1 MRRVYWNL
9 WRKTVG
15 ERNKSRFKKGAH
27 IRDSIERVETSEWQP
42 ADKGILCY
50 FTWYYY
56 HYKQYEWIES
66 LVENRDATCCLR
78 AFRCKCVMLNKHV
91 SPCFCFVFCF
101 FLFLFV
107 FFFFYFYLLFR
118 WNIIFRRGYWSD
130 QRYGTRRAQAA
141 KQCTYIYSLSTY
153 CICALQPDMLGKG
166 GNVKKKET
174 KHKNVMHSLSLSLL
188 ASSSFDGVT
197 KPGHPWSIILARQSV
212 KRVETMHIYIRIR
225 EQPLYT
231 SHIHTTIYV

>member
-91 SPCFCFVFCF
+91 SPCFCFVFLFFPFPLCF
-101 FLFLFV
+101 LLLLLLSAFSLKYYFQKGLLVGPEVRDTQSPSSQTVYVHLFTQ
-107 FFFFYFYLLFR
+107 YLLYLCF
-118 WNIIFRRGYWSD
+118 
-130 QRYGTRRAQAA
+130 AA
-141 KQCTYIYSLSTY
+141 RHV
-153 CICALQPDMLGKG
+153 GEG
-166 GNVKKKET
+166 GEC
-174 KHKNVMHSLSLSLL
+174 
-188 ASSSFDGVT
+188 
-197 KPGHPWSIILARQSV
+197 
-212 KRVETMHIYIRIR
+212 
-225 EQPLYT
+225 
-231 SHIHTTIYV
+231 